1 MNICFGG
8 NKKVQLP
15 WGCRPPKSRP
25 SKPSKPSAGSGPAP
39 GPPSAYPSAV
49 TSVLAD
55 GNVTISTTMVTPSA
69 TAPASSAA
77 APSPSSGSDD
87 PYANPV
93 CAGSA
98 YQVQYLDYKLVA
110 PNGYWMGQTVGSA
123 TQDGSYMTYTLAN
136 TVDECLKACDG
147 IEGCVFVNTYY
158 DTNDEENYLPK
169 HAPGVLTC
177 AIFSKCVSTDQNDNF
192 GGQDDPNQI
201 YNSNGY
207 CKSGACGV

>member
-1 MNICFGG
+1 MGMSTTQVEAF
-8 NKKVQLP
+8 Q
-15 WGCRPPKSRP
+15 
-25 SKPSKPSAGSGPAP
+25 PSKPSAGPGPAP

-77 APSPSSGSDD
+77 APSPSSGSED
-87 PYANPV
+87 PYQNPV

-177 AIFSKCVSTDQNDNF
+177 AMFPSVSAPTRTTTSVDRTT
-192 GGQDDPNQI
+192 PTR
-201 YNSNGY
+201 STTLTVTA
-207 CKSGACGV
+207 SLRACGVYRP

>member
-15 WGCRPPKSRP
+15 WGCRPPKSKP
-25 SKPSKPSAGSGPAP
+25 SKPSKPSTSSVAP
-39 GPPSAYPSAV
+39 IPSAYPSVV
-49 TSVLAD
+49 TSVLTD
-55 GNVTISTTMVTPSA
+55 GNVTTSTTMITPSA
-69 TAPASSAA
+69 TVPASSAVS
-77 APSPSSGSDD
+77 PSPSAGSDD
-87 PYANPV
+87 PYVNPV

-147 IEGCVFVNTYY
+147 IEGCTFVNTYY

-177 AIFSKCVSTDQNDNF
+177 AMFSKCVGTEQNDNF

-207 CKSGACGV
+207 CKSGACGQ